1 MNSVTLNPHL
11 DQAVNSTIA
20 NFTPEDKAPA
30 GLLNIN
36 FSGFGV
42 SMLFNNTET
51 VLKQV
56 EEIKKENPDVI
67 VTTDGHGY
75 VLRVDYTKV
84 CEQDPESSQEAVYNF
99 HEIVARALAKANDVP
114 LVCWV
119 EIHSKANNMWF
130 TTRK

>member
-11 DQAVNSTIA
+11 DQAVNSMVA
-20 NFTPEDKAPA
+20 NFKPEDKAPA

-42 SMLFNNTET
+42 SMLFDNTEA

-56 EEIKKENPDVI
+56 EEIKKEDPNVV
-67 VTTDGHGY
+67 VTTDGHDY
-75 VLRVDYTKV
+75 VLRLDYTKI
-84 CEQDPESSQEAVYNF
+84 CEQDPESSHEAIYNF

-114 LVCWV
+114 LIGWV
-119 EIHSKANNMWF
+119 EIHSKANNAWF
-130 TTRK
+130 NTRK